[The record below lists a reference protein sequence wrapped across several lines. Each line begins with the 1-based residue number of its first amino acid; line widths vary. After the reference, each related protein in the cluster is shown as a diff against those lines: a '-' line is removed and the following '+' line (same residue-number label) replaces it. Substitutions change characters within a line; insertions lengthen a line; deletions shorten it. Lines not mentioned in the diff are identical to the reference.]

1 MLVDLTPIDTERI
14 ISENFLRE
22 ECPNISEDDYWM
34 YIMSYPQ
41 AHIETGIYHSGS
53 GNLPKY
59 LFEETSSN
67 DFDYSCEYWNEFN
80 ESATWLL
87 PNPYGVADNLEQI
100 KEYFKRQISD
110 PDEKY
115 FIVVHHI
122 YQEKENAYR
131 GGGWRWHKNGPY
143 IGNLE
148 PQCEYLD
155 DEDFG
160 PDFPGYVIGFHC
172 YKLK

>member
-1 MLVDLTPIDTERI
+1 MDIYNELST
-14 ISENFLRE
+14 S
-22 ECPNISEDDYWM
+22 
-34 YIMSYPQ
+34 SYR
-41 AHIETGIYHSGS
+41 TGIYHSGS
-53 GNLPKY
+53 GHLHKY

-67 DFDYSCEYWNEFN
+67 DFDYSCEYWNEFD

-87 PNPYGVADNLEQI
+87 PNPYGTADNLEQI

-115 FIVVHHI
+115 FIVIHHI
-122 YQEKENAYR
+122 YQEKENAYK

>member
-1 MLVDLTPIDTERI
+1 MLVDLTPIESERKRCA
-14 ISENFLRE
+14 FLLKDNSPDIPE
-22 ECPNISEDDYWM
+22 EQYWI

-53 GNLPKY
+53 GNLHKY

-67 DFDYSCEYWNEFN
+67 DFDYSCEYWNEFD

-87 PNPYGVADNLEQI
+87 PNPYGAADNLEQI

-115 FIVVHHI
+115 FIVIHHV
-122 YQEKENAYR
+122 YQEKA
-131 GGGWRWHKNGPY
+131 
-143 IGNLE
+143 
-148 PQCEYLD
+148 
-155 DEDFG
+155 
-160 PDFPGYVIGFHC
+160 
-172 YKLK
+172 